1 MASQT
6 QKAPLKGILK
16 KPTAAHPGA
25 GAGASDG
32 SSTVAVA
39 ASPSPSSGGAQKKPD
54 PREVAIQHA
63 RIIHDRRA
71 LEDSIT
77 DSIILLAKL
86 PTTLPTDSSISP
98 STTNTNTDTA
108 AAAAAE
114 LFKTHIRLFQ
124 PSDYD
129 ALIEERNALG
139 SCGYCLCPRPRKRFG
154 PASGVGGG
162 GGGGEYKILNWGR
175 ADFAIA
181 PRAEVERW
189 CSRGRA
195 WCARAA
201 MYVKVQLSETAA
213 WERAGIESIRIELL
227 EEVEVEEKEKEKGKR
242 QQQDVEHKDKSDTTA
257 AATAVITKELER
269 EGLRLRER
277 KEREREE
284 TDRRQKAARDAR
296 DLALERGDTDE
307 KEAAKR
313 SVDVTIR
320 EKRVVTGVQE
330 PTLAPGGEED
340 HLVLDGYK
348 TKFDPKSET
357 MARGTTSTSTT
368 IVKASDE

>member
-16 KPTAAHPGA
+16 KPTAAHPG
-25 GAGASDG
+25 GASDG

-98 STTNTNTDTA
+98 STTTTNANTDTA

-154 PASGVGGG
+154 PASGVG

-227 EEVEVEEKEKEKGKR
+227 EEVEDKKEDKEKEKGMG
-242 QQQDVEHKDKSDTTA
+242 QQQVEHKDKSDTATA
-257 AATAVITKELER
+257 AATAVITKELE
-269 EGLRLRER
+269 GLRLRER
-277 KEREREE
+277 EREREE

-330 PTLAPGGEED
+330 PTLAPGGDED

-357 MARGTTSTSTT
+357 MARGTTSTSSTT